1 MAEKTDEPAQNSANE
16 FLFLSWLES
25 ATDFWSNLV
34 QTATPN
40 TDGTKQAQN
49 AAQNRFLEQWKTNLS
64 LMKSFSQAMREP
76 ESASSTA
83 HSIDVLPK
91 MLLKMT
97 KSGWDAGFQIQK
109 HLLEKIS
116 KIGTRTEAYNFD
128 NMDEEVFKASTEI
141 YEKELQQYF
150 HVPTLGLTRYYQER
164 FNELLDKNNLFETT
178 LAEFFSILYLP
189 VEKSFKVLQEKM
201 QSMAQEGMLPREAKD
216 HYAMWLKILE
226 GHYMNLFKSKE
237 YTDALHKTLGKM
249 EDFILAKD
257 ETIRDFLQLL
267 PIPTNK
273 EMDDLYK
280 EFHLLKKRVKE
291 LEKQIKVS
299 SKTETKRNKVPL
311 KANAV
316 NNRINKNSLRSQ
328 EA

>member
-1 MAEKTDEPAQNSANE
+1 MTEAIHEAKQTFPNE
-16 FLFLSWLES
+16 FLFLTWFQT

-40 TDGTKQAQN
+40 SDCSKQTQN

-64 LMKSFSQAMREP
+64 LMKSFSQSMNEP

-83 HSIDVLPK
+83 QSIDILPK
-91 MLLKMT
+91 IFLKMT

-109 HLLEKIS
+109 HLLEKIG
-116 KIGTRTEAYNFD
+116 KIGKRTEAYNFD

-150 HVPTLGLTRYYQER
+150 QVPPLGLNRYYQER
-164 FNELLDKNNLFETT
+164 FNDLLDKNNLFEST

-189 VEKSFKVLQEKM
+189 MEKSFKVLQEKL
-201 QSMAQEGMLPREAKD
+201 QSMAREGTLPKETKD
-216 HYAMWLKILE
+216 HYAMWIKILE

-249 EDFILAKD
+249 QDFILAKN
-257 ETIRDFLQLL
+257 ETLQDFLKLL

-291 LEKQIKVS
+291 LEKQIKVAPEI
-299 SKTETKRNKVPL
+299 KTAHNKVPL
-311 KANAV
+311 KVHAATRKAV
-316 NNRINKNSLRSQ
+316 KKN
-328 EA
+328 

>member
-1 MAEKTDEPAQNSANE
+1 MTDEAPETKQDSSNE
-16 FLFLSWLES
+16 FLFLTWLEA
-25 ATDFWSNLV
+25 ATDFWSSLV

-40 TDGTKQAQN
+40 SAQSKQAQN
-49 AAQNRFLEQWKTNLS
+49 AAQNRFVEQWKTNLS
-64 LMKSFSQAMREP
+64 LMKSFSRLMREP

-83 HSIDVLPK
+83 HSVDVLPK
-91 MLLKMT
+91 IFLKMT

-109 HLLEKIS
+109 HLLEKIG
-116 KIGTRTEAYNFD
+116 KIGKRTEAYNFD

-150 HVPTLGLTRYYQER
+150 HVPPLGLTRYYQER

-178 LAEFFSILYLP
+178 LAEFLSILYLP
-189 VEKSFKVLQEKM
+189 MEKSFKVLQEKL
-201 QSMAQEGMLPREAKD
+201 QSMAQEGILPKETKD

-237 YTDALHKTLGKM
+237 YTDALHNTLGKM
-249 EDFILAKD
+249 EDFILAKN
-257 ETIRDFLQLL
+257 ETMRDFLQLL

-280 EFHLLKKRVKE
+280 EFYLLKKRVKE
-291 LEKQIKVS
+291 LEKLIKVVP
-299 SKTETKRNKVPL
+299 KPKMARNKVPL
-311 KANAV
+311 KVAAATNPIV
-316 NNRINKNSLRSQ
+316 KK
-328 EA
+328 

>member
-1 MAEKTDEPAQNSANE
+1 MTEAVPGGKPNSSND
-16 FLFLSWLES
+16 FLFLTWLQT

-34 QTATPN
+34 QTAPPN
-40 TDGTKQAQN
+40 SDGSKQAQA

-64 LMKSFSQAMREP
+64 LMKSFSQGMGET
-76 ESASSTA
+76 ESGSPTA
-83 HSIDVLPK
+83 QSIDILPK
-91 MLLKMT
+91 IFLKMT
-97 KSGWDAGFQIQK
+97 KTGMDAGFQIQK
-109 HLLEKIS
+109 HIFEKIG
-116 KIGTRTEAYNFD
+116 KIGKRTEAYNFD

-150 HVPTLGLTRYYQER
+150 HVPPLGLARYYQER

-189 VEKSFKVLQEKM
+189 MEKSFKVLQEKL
-201 QSMAQEGMLPREAKD
+201 QSMAQEGTLPRESKD
-216 HYAMWLKILE
+216 HYAIWIKILE

-249 EDFILAKD
+249 QDLILARN
-257 ETIRDFLQLL
+257 ETLLDFLKLL

-273 EMDDLYK
+273 EMDELYK

-291 LEKQIKVS
+291 LEKQIKVVS
-299 SKTETKRNKVPL
+299 ETKTARNKVPL
-311 KANAV
+311 KVAV
-316 NNRINKNSLRSQ
+316 SAGKTSKK
-328 EA
+328 